1 MPRSRSVFSSSVQ
14 LRASFFLS
22 LSSSCA
28 GSVSA
33 RVGRGQRGYVPS
45 FRRTCTR
52 TRPRSRVP
60 RAAASSGSA
69 SRLGGRG
76 RGRPVWERGSA
87 ATRQRSDRDAFEGR
101 EMKGW
106 AYGTR
111 THLSLLNFDDTS
123 RRVSLLREHRR
134 VHFRRRLIVVD
145 PALCELFLLLEYVSV
160 SGRAPSMDRRTHRG
174 RLRLGHKDVSALLA
188 PLDLEEFVK
197 LQHAP
202 LAAEV
207 ALQAWRRMRASRS
220 ERRGI
225 IAADA
230 PCCLREKLAARVED
244 KSGKISINVRA
255 PGAS

>member
-1 MPRSRSVFSSSVQ
+1 MAPIVPVRPPTPKVKLMLPRSRSVFSSSVQ

-145 PALCELFLLLEYVSV
+145 PALCELLLLLYVSPV
-160 SGRAPSMDRRTHRG
+160 GESPLPARAFATGHSTHSLGQPWPSVRT
-174 RLRLGHKDVSALLA
+174 
-188 PLDLEEFVK
+188 
-197 LQHAP
+197 
-202 LAAEV
+202 
-207 ALQAWRRMRASRS
+207 RAGPFCTPRS
-220 ERRGI
+220 
-225 IAADA
+225 
-230 PCCLREKLAARVED
+230 
-244 KSGKISINVRA
+244 
-255 PGAS
+255 